1 MLQYCYL
8 DSSCNST
15 YRLRYWNKEITD
27 AETKIAERCNSTY
40 RLRYWN
46 CLSPLVSDW
55 LVYLLQQHLPLAVL
69 KRVRSGFGSPEN
81 RLQQHL
87 PLAVLKLNSSLCYIT
102 YCKTVAT
109 VLTACGM
116 RRGVRESREQSDDE
130 VRTSLVP
137 DYKEGK
143 TKRMEWKYL
152 LFTVLKRF
160 QSILN
165 EDFSYVATALTACG
179 IETLPLLYDV
189 HKPLIRCN
197 STYRLRYW
205 N

>member
-1 MLQYCYL
+1 ML
-8 DSSCNST
+8 
-15 YRLRYWNKEITD
+15 NK
-27 AETKIAERCNSTY
+27 
-40 RLRYWN
+40 
-46 CLSPLVSDW
+46 
-55 LVYLLQQHLPLAVL
+55 LQ
-69 KRVRSGFGSPEN
+69 RR
-81 RLQQHL
+81 L

-116 RRGVRESREQSDDE
+116 RRGVRESREQSVDE

-189 HKPLIRCN
+189 HKPLMRCN

-205 N
+205 NLSGLEPAYVELENRCNSAYRLRYWNFLQRRQMVCTSLP